1 MRATLAIVRRRLD
14 RAYALDWFTRFL
26 LGFAVAA
33 IVAPL
38 LSRTAALLISTVLLP
53 LTAAS
58 EAGAAATLRRTS
70 FFAMPLFGR
79 QLARALAVAP
89 ALTALATP
97 FGFLCGF
104 ALRHTPLGGELWL
117 VTLCANVVGALVAL
131 GAVFR
136 DGALAWLYYAL
147 TAGSGAAVVAPF
159 IVPLQAPLAVSLAL
173 AALLGFVALR
183 AFGETLARYDPLPQ
197 T

>member
-14 RAYALDWFTRFL
+14 RAYALDWFARFAL
-26 LGFAVAA
+26 VFVLAA

-38 LSRTAALLISTVLLP
+38 LSRTTALLFAAVLLP
-53 LTAAS
+53 LAAAS
-58 EAGAAATLRRTS
+58 ESQHAEALRGAS

-89 ALTALATP
+89 ALTALAAP
-97 FGFLCGF
+97 LGFLCGF
-104 ALRHTPLGGELWL
+104 TLRHGPLRSELWI
-117 VTLCANVVGALVAL
+117 VALCANVVGALVAL

-147 TAGSGAAVVAPF
+147 TVAAGAAIVAPF
-159 IVPLQAPLAVSLAL
+159 IVPLPASLAVSLL
-173 AALLGFVALR
+173 VAAILGFVALR
-183 AFGETLARYDPLPQ
+183 GFGETLARYDPLP
-197 T
+197 